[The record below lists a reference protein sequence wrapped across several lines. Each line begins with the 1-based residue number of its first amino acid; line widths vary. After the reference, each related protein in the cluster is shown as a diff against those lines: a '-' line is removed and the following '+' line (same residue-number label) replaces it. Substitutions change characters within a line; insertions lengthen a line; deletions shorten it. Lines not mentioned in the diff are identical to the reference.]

1 MQKMNS
7 FLCQKIQP
15 QDMTTV
21 TPNILL
27 QGRTSLGEHLHNK
40 SN

>member
-21 TPNILL
+21 TP
-27 QGRTSLGEHLHNK
+27 QHLIAKKN
-40 SN
+40 